1 MYSST
6 IFQAAFHFY
15 FNFHQN
21 GISSKFTSSVF
32 ARRIQFSLRTTISFL
47 VGAFLSYGTPL
58 NSELATGYLIPVMSV
73 ITMQET
79 FGLTLN
85 NSFKNITVITPL
97 SIFLFIIQKIGLGYQ
112 DYLAAELLLL
122 VSSLFVAYKCS
133 QVSISNK
140 LTFSGREKVFET
152 EIREQIF
159 ENQ

>member
-21 GISSKFTSSVF
+21 DLSSKFTSSIF

-47 VGAFLSYGTPL
+47 FAAFLAYGTPL
-58 NSELATGYLIPVMSV
+58 NNQLSAEYLIPIMS
-73 ITMQET
+73 ILAIQET
-79 FGLTLN
+79 FGMTLSV
-85 NSFKNITVITPL
+85 SFQIITAITPL
-97 SIFLFIIQKIGLGYQ
+97 SIFLFIIQKIGLGYH

-122 VSSLFVAYKCS
+122 ISSLFVAYKCS

-140 LTFSGREKVFET
+140 L
-152 EIREQIF
+152 IRIHR
-159 ENQ
+159 NYR